1 MKSRFLLCLCFV
13 LPLAGWC
20 QVNDAGLWTE
30 ISLEQPVNKDLSF
43 ELSEELRLN
52 ENCTE
57 IGTAFTQVGID
68 YEIMKH
74 LKGGIAYRFVQ
85 KRKVEDFYSFRH
97 KWIAELTYKYKLKKF
112 STSFRTRYTRQYA
125 DIQSS
130 EKGHVPAEYMRTRL
144 GFEYDFSKHISSY
157 LSGEVF
163 FNISP
168 GMENIPDQLRFAA
181 GVEYAFNKRSVVEV
195 GYLIDKEQY
204 VVNPTTGYIVTISY
218 SYKLDTLSKTKKK
231 SKNPE

>member
-1 MKSRFLLCLCFV
+1 MKSRLLFFFWILQ
-13 LPLAGWC
+13 PLTGWC

-30 ISLEQPVNKDLSF
+30 IALEQPVNKDLSF

-57 IGTAFTQVGID
+57 IGTAFTQFGVD
-68 YEIMKH
+68 YDIMKH
-74 LKGGIAYRFVQ
+74 LKAGIAYRFVQ
-85 KRKVEDFYSFRH
+85 KRKIEDFYSFRH

-112 STSFRTRYTRQYA
+112 STTLRTRYTRQYA
-125 DIQSS
+125 DMQSS
-130 EKGHVPAEYMRTRL
+130 EDGYVPAEYFRTRL
-144 GFEYDFSKHISSY
+144 GFEYDFSKHLSSY

-168 GMENIPDQLRFAA
+168 GKENLPDQLRFAC
-181 GVEYAFNKRSVVEV
+181 GLEYSFSKKSAIEV

-204 VVNPTTGYIVTISY
+204 VENPTTGYIVTLSY
-218 SYKLDTLSKTKKK
+218 SYKLDTLKKKKKK
-231 SKNPE
+231 SDVME